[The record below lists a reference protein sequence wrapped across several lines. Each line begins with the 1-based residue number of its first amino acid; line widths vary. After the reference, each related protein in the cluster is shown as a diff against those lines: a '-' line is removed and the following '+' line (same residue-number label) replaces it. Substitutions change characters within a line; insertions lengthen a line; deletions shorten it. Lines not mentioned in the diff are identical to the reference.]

1 MSASPGLS
9 LIINSLFPILNF
21 LAIPFEVQNTYNK
34 KIFSSIK
41 CIYVSV
47 YYYHHEVFSKYIF
60 LYFSGSMKF
69 VN

>member
-1 MSASPGLS
+1 MSASPALS
-9 LIINSLFPILNF
+9 LIINNLFPILNF
-21 LAIPFEVQNTYNK
+21 LAIPFEVQNTYSK
-34 KIFSSIK
+34 KICSSIK

-47 YYYHHEVFSKYIF
+47 YHYNHEVFSKYIF